1 LWLKSNPLKQGKRTR
16 EAKVADEADMAAVGF
31 CIFLEAWDSPE
42 KLEGVAGEVDSH
54 RNCFK
59 GQTLAKSIM

>member
-1 LWLKSNPLKQGKRTR
+1 
-16 EAKVADEADMAAVGF
+16 MAAVGF